1 MNNVILVGRITRDV
15 ELRYTT
21 TGLAC
26 VSMSI
31 AIDNGKDENGNKKK
45 ADFPLV
51 RVYGKQAENVAK
63 YCHKGSVVGVLGKL
77 KTREW
82 EQGDGKRYE
91 TYVYA
96 NKVHFLDTKKQ
107 ENVVQEDKTNC
118 EIIREA
124 YEDPFVNFGDQIEF
138 DEDLPFD

>member
-1 MNNVILVGRITRDV
+1 MNNVILVGRITRDI

-45 ADFPLV
+45 ADFPKV
-51 RVYGKQAENVAK
+51 YVYGKQAENVAK
-63 YCHKGSVVGVLGKL
+63 YCHKGSVVGVSGKL

-96 NKVHFLDTKKQ
+96 NKVQFLDTKKQ

-124 YEDPFVNFGDQIEF
+124 YEDPLVNFGDQIEF